1 METMRVPKILR
12 KTLSKVVSRKLTN
25 QFRFGVP
32 ITFDQV
38 DVSSSDDVTTLK
50 LNVEV
55 SLRNEDIPKL
65 LKELGIM

>member
-12 KTLSKVVSRKLTN
+12 KTLSKVVSHKLTN
-25 QFRFGVP
+25 QFGFGVP